1 MERTESRVE
10 LGVKEPIVVKVVML
24 GKSTQELVRERGIT
38 LASLLAEQGVNGQM
52 EARVNGEVVKH
63 SRRLADRDVILL
75 VPKIRGG
82 LRA

>member
-1 MERTESRVE
+1 MQRTEQSTN
-10 LGVKEPIVVKVVML
+10 LGVREPIVVKVVML

-38 LASLLAEQGVNGQM
+38 LANLLAEQGVNGQM
-52 EARVNGEVVKH
+52 EARVNGEVVTH

-82 LRA
+82 VR

>member
-1 MERTESRVE
+1 MQRTEQSTN
-10 LGVKEPIVVKVVML
+10 LGVREPIAVKLVML

-52 EARVNGEVVKH
+52 EARVNGEVVTH

-82 LRA
+82 LR

>member
-1 MERTESRVE
+1 MERTESRME
-10 LGVKEPIVVKVVML
+10 LGIQEPIVVKVVML

-38 LASLLAEQGVNGQM
+38 LADLLAEQGVNGQM

-63 SRRLADRDVILL
+63 SRRLADRDVIFL

-82 LRA
+82 AR

>member
-1 MERTESRVE
+1 MQRTEQRTE
-10 LGVKEPIVVKVVML
+10 LGIREPIVVKVVML

-38 LASLLAEQGVNGQM
+38 LANLLAEQGVNGQM

-82 LRA
+82 LR

>member
-10 LGVKEPIVVKVVML
+10 LGIREPIAVKVVML

-38 LASLLAEQGVNGQM
+38 LADLLAEQGVNGQM

-82 LRA
+82 AR